1 MPLDRRPSAGQPLPA
16 PRAAGCT
23 NARVLDADDGAT
35 DGGGCP
41 PLSSPVAEAADGTG
55 AGGGNALATA
65 ASPLVSPTPS
75 PEPME
80 VEVLPPAPRAR
91 PSSASDAP
99 LHAVM
104 PFDLSR
110 VLAAVAVGGGA
121 SVASTAT
128 AAIGAEA
135 AAETSPNTAARVGGS
150 LGFTVATVDVE
161 ASGGDAAAHTAAES
175 ELVRVFQRSWF
186 ADLAVIGQFNLGFVL
201 ARRGADVFIIDQ
213 HAADEKYNYE
223 ALASST
229 PLQVQPLMG
238 GGLPLELAAD
248 EELLA
253 MEYAPA
259 LRASGFTL
267 AVRPDRPPTQR
278 LRLTSVP
285 FSRNVVF
292 GVEDVAE
299 MLATVKA
306 GATPS
311 DGEGGVVALR
321 PGRLRAVLASR
332 ACRKSIM
339 IGAALGRLQMRRV
352 LVHLAGLTHPWT
364 CPHGRPTMRHLWDLS
379 APPRRAAG

>member
-1 MPLDRRPSAGQPLPA
+1 M
-16 PRAAGCT
+16 
-23 NARVLDADDGAT
+23 
-35 DGGGCP
+35 
-41 PLSSPVAEAADGTG
+41 
-55 AGGGNALATA
+55 
-65 ASPLVSPTPS
+65 
-75 PEPME
+75 
-80 VEVLPPAPRAR
+80 EVLPPAPRAR
-91 PSSASDAP
+91 PSSVADVP

-104 PFDLSR
+104 PFDLSKA
-110 VLAAVAVGGGA
+110 LAAVADDGV
-121 SVASTAT
+121 
-128 AAIGAEA
+128 A
-135 AAETSPNTAARVGGS
+135 AAGAPGPAAADAVAPDAAAAVGGS

-161 ASGGDAAAHTAAES
+161 ASGGDAASHTAAES

-223 ALASST
+223 ALAAST

-267 AVRPDRPPTQR
+267 AVRPGRPPTQR

-299 MLATVKA
+299 MLAAVKA

-311 DGEGGVVALR
+311 DGEGGAVALR
-321 PGRLRAVLASR
+321 PARLRAVLASR

-339 IGAALGRLQMRRV
+339 IGAALGRAQMRRV

-364 CPHGRPTMRHLWDLS
+364 CPPRPPSLPATAAKLFLKAFPLS
-379 APPRRAAG
+379 CDSSAVLA

>member
-1 MPLDRRPSAGQPLPA
+1 MS
-16 PRAAGCT
+16 
-23 NARVLDADDGAT
+23 
-35 DGGGCP
+35 
-41 PLSSPVAEAADGTG
+41 
-55 AGGGNALATA
+55 
-65 ASPLVSPTPS
+65 
-75 PEPME
+75 
-80 VEVLPPAPRAR
+80 
-91 PSSASDAP
+91 
-99 LHAVM
+99 
-104 PFDLSR
+104 FDLDR
-110 VLAAVAVGGGA
+110 VLAAVAAGGA
-121 SVASTAT
+121 AAAGPAPAAAT
-128 AAIGAEA
+128 AAGPAASA
-135 AAETSPNTAARVGGS
+135 AAATVAADAAAVGGS

-161 ASGGDAAAHTAAES
+161 ASGGDAASHVAAET
-175 ELVRVFQRSWF
+175 ELVRVFQRAWF
-186 ADLAVIGQFNLGFVL
+186 ADLAVIGQFNLGFVV

-223 ALASST
+223 ALAAAT

-267 AVRPDRPPTQR
+267 AVRPGRPPTQR

-306 GATPS
+306 GATPA

-321 PGRLRAVLASR
+321 PARLRAVLASR

-379 APPRRAAG
+379 ASPRRAVG

>member
-1 MPLDRRPSAGQPLPA
+1 
-16 PRAAGCT
+16 
-23 NARVLDADDGAT
+23 
-35 DGGGCP
+35 
-41 PLSSPVAEAADGTG
+41 
-55 AGGGNALATA
+55 
-65 ASPLVSPTPS
+65 
-75 PEPME
+75 ME
-80 VEVLPPAPRAR
+80 VEVLPPAPRPR
-91 PSSASDAP
+91 PTSAADAP
-99 LHAVM
+99 LHALM
-104 PFDLSR
+104 PFDLAR
-110 VLAAVAVGGGA
+110 VLAAVAATDAAAAAG
-121 SVASTAT
+121 TPT
-128 AAIGAEA
+128 AAASA
-135 AAETSPNTAARVGGS
+135 AAPDAAAPDAATVGGS

-161 ASGGDAAAHTAAES
+161 ASGADAASHSAAES
-175 ELVRVFQRSWF
+175 ELVRVFQRAWF

-223 ALASST
+223 ALAAST

-238 GGLPLELAAD
+238 GGLPLELPAD

-253 MEYAPA
+253 IEYAPA

-267 AVRPDRPPTQR
+267 AVRPGKPPTQR

-299 MLATVKA
+299 MLAAVKA

-321 PGRLRAVLASR
+321 PARLRAVLASR

-339 IGAALGRLQMRRV
+339 IGAALGRAQMRRV

-379 APPRRAAG
+379 APPRRAAA